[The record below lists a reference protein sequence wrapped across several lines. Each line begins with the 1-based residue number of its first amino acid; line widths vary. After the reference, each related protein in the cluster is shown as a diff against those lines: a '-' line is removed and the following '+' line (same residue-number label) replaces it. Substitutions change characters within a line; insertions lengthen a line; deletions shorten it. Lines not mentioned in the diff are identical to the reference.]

1 VTTESIKSATAPRR
15 VRRRG
20 RPRERGLRARR
31 QEQILATATR
41 VFAEHGY
48 RNADVQF
55 VADPLQISKGTIYRY
70 FPTKE
75 RLFLAA
81 VERGVQ
87 QLDEVMSQAC
97 SAADPIDGLAAATRA
112 YLEFFEQNPDL
123 IELFVQE
130 RAEFREQ
137 RVPVYFKQNC
147 SAEGQAM
154 LSKLVAQGRL
164 RDVPVERI
172 MNVARDLLYGTVLTN
187 YFAGRAQSFEQ
198 QAHDINDVLFNGILT
213 DAERRRRAGT
223 AANGRLKRGA

>member
-1 VTTESIKSATAPRR
+1 MTSASQKSPPRR
-15 VRRRG
+15 RTRRLG
-20 RPRERGLRARR
+20 RPRDRGLRARR

-48 RNADVQF
+48 RNTDVQF
-55 VADPLQISKGTIYRY
+55 VADPLRISKGTIYRY

-75 RLFLAA
+75 RLFIAA
-81 VERGVQ
+81 VERGVR

-97 SAADPIDGLAAATRA
+97 SAADPIEGLAAATRA
-112 YLEFFEQNPDL
+112 YLQFFEENPDL
-123 IELFVQE
+123 VELFVQE

-154 LSKLVAQGRL
+154 LSALVATGRL
-164 RDVPVERI
+164 RNVPVERM

-187 YFAGRAQSFEQ
+187 HFAGRDKSFEE
-198 QAHDINDVLFNGILT
+198 QAADINDVLFNGILT
-213 DAERRRRAGT
+213 ESERRKRS
-223 AANGRLKRGA
+223 LKAHNDGHLN